1 MDKKNHW
8 PKILY
13 TNFIKKRAYSKDK
26 NKIREREK
34 KEKKE
39 IEKKKKEEKNA
50 NLDALEWQK
59 KSKKELRR
67 SDFLIAIE
75 DT

>member
-1 MDKKNHW
+1 MNKLIYIKRAVIFDPYEVPMDKKNHW

-39 IEKKKKEEKNA
+39 IEVKVVG
-50 NLDALEWQK
+50 WW
-59 KSKKELRR
+59 
-67 SDFLIAIE
+67 
-75 DT
+75 